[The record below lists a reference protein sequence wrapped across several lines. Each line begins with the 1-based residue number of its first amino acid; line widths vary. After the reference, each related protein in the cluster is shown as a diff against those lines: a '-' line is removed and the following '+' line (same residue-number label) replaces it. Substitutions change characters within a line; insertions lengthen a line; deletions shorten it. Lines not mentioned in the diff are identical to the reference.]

1 MRSAKFGYN
10 ELRYGLDSVWLDL
23 NEIRHAAVAAI
34 SSDVVISFFERNL
47 RCNGSQ
53 FLLTVLE
60 LGNAAN

>member
-1 MRSAKFGYN
+1 MRSAKFGCD
-10 ELRYGLDSVWLDL
+10 ELRYGLAPVWLDL
-23 NEIRHAAVAAI
+23 DENQACCCC
-34 SSDVVISFFERNL
+34 SDLLDVVISFFERNL